1 MPYSSRVVSDL
12 DSLKAVSHPLR
23 LKLLGLLRSDGP
35 ATASQLARRVG
46 ESSGSTSY
54 HLRQLERFGFVED
67 DAEQPSGRE
76 RRWRASHDMTTLP
89 DELWN
94 IPGGREH
101 LDVLKRRQVEVMLE
115 RLGAWTEPQPGIGH
129 DDYVLHRDGDDLV
142 QVATEIEAVVQ
153 GYAGKRGAQKVGVHV
168 LRLPAS

>member
-1 MPYSSRVVSDL
+1 MPYSTRVVSDL

-67 DAEQPSGRE
+67 DAAQPSGRE
-76 RRWRASHDMTTLP
+76 RRWRASHDMTSLP
-89 DELWN
+89 DELWKL
-94 IPGGREH
+94 PGGAEH
-101 LDVLKRRQVEVMLE
+101 LARVKRRQLEVMLE
-115 RLGAWTEPQPGIGH
+115 RLRAWTEPQPGMGH
-129 DDYVLHRDGDDLV
+129 DDYVLLLDEDDLV
-142 QVATEIEAVVQ
+142 ALAAEIEAVVQ
-153 GYAGKRGAQKVGVHV
+153 SYADRRGAQKVGLHV
-168 LRLPAS
+168 LRLPST